1 MNRYAGSQ
9 RARARCA
16 EILNERA
23 EARRLHSLFFNED
36 GTRNRLGKL
45 LATVARSEPSGF
57 QTARTADIETLL
69 GAGYITYGL
78 HPMGGHRADHA
89 LGTRRS
95 GMTRANERIPS
106 DEKRLA
112 VRLAAIHRLW
122 DPGRARDQMIEYAI
136 ADETPDVRFSV
147 AEIIRRRRSA
157 RYFASPKGKAT
168 QRAYKQS
175 DKGRANYRRAQSKYG
190 RSPRG
195 RATTRRWYEKRGR
208 DYQRDYQTSR
218 IMRQHKERWRNS
230 EAGKVYRLFYHLS
243 GEAAAD
249 QRRHKL
255 RKLATISD
263 SKWSI
268 IERKLK

>member
-1 MNRYAGSQ
+1 MTKSPAQ
-9 RARARCA
+9 
-16 EILNERA
+16 L
-23 EARRLHSLFFNED
+23 D
-36 GTRNRLGKL
+36 
-45 LATVARSEPSGF
+45 
-57 QTARTADIETLL
+57 ADIAES
-69 GAGYITYGL
+69 I
-78 HPMGGHRADHA
+78 
-89 LGTRRS
+89 
-95 GMTRANERIPS
+95 RIPS

-122 DPGRARDQMIEYAI
+122 DPGEARDQMIEWAI
-136 ADETPDVRFSV
+136 ADKTPDARLPV
-147 AEIIRRRRSA
+147 AEIIRRRRIACYERSA
-157 RYFASPKGKAT
+157 KAKAR

-190 RSPRG
+190 RSTKG

-208 DYQRDYQTSR
+208 DWRRDYQSSR
-218 IMRQHKERWRNS
+218 IMRQHKERWRKS

-243 GEAAAD
+243 GESAAD

-255 RKLATISD
+255 RKAATISD

>member
-1 MNRYAGSQ
+1 
-9 RARARCA
+9 
-16 EILNERA
+16 
-23 EARRLHSLFFNED
+23 
-36 GTRNRLGKL
+36 
-45 LATVARSEPSGF
+45 
-57 QTARTADIETLL
+57 
-69 GAGYITYGL
+69 
-78 HPMGGHRADHA
+78 
-89 LGTRRS
+89 
-95 GMTRANERIPS
+95 MTRAPANERIPL
-106 DEKRLA
+106 DEKKLA

-122 DPGRARDQMIEYAI
+122 DPGEARDQMIEYAI
-136 ADETPDVRFSV
+136 VDKTPDARFSV
-147 AEIIRRRRSA
+147 AEIIQRRRSA

-175 DKGRANYRRAQSKYG
+175 DKGRANYRRAQSKYD

-208 DYQRDYQTSR
+208 DYQTSR
-218 IMRQHKERWRNS
+218 IMRLHKERWRKS

-255 RKLATISD
+255 RKAATISD